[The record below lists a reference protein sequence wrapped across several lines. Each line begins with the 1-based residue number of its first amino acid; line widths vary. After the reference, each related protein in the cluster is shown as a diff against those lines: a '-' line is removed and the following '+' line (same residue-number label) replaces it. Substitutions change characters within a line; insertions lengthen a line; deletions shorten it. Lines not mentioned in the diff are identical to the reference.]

1 MNWRL
6 DFAKQLAVKI
16 RAFAGLRA
24 IVAGGSVVRGYA
36 DAYSDL
42 ELLLFWDAL
51 PDDDTRHA
59 LIETLQAD
67 FLYEYNGPSQEDQLL
82 IHNFQVDLWHL
93 TLAKEEA
100 VLQAVLQDF
109 STDLG
114 DSNFMDTLRS
124 CIPLHGEPI
133 LQDWKQRAQQ
143 YPAEL
148 AVRNIT
154 KNISTLE
161 MNRLAISA
169 YRDNPHMLYSDIVR
183 LQQSVFLILLALNG
197 EYFPTY
203 KWIFRS
209 LAAVPIKPPQ
219 VGQRFRRMFASP
231 YDETITDMRQIMS
244 ETLDLVERHYPGIDT
259 SAARRR
265 LAYVRIA
272 HTDPVRFEDEPCE
285 L

>member
-1 MNWRL
+1 MSWHL

-16 RAFAGLRA
+16 RAFTGLRA
-24 IVAGGSVVRGYA
+24 IAAGGSVARGYA

-51 PDDDTRHA
+51 PDDDARHA

-82 IHNFQVDLWHL
+82 IQNFQVDLWHL

-100 VLQAVLQDF
+100 VIQAVLQDF
-109 STDLG
+109 STDLS

-124 CIPLHGEPI
+124 CIPLHGEAI
-133 LQDWKQRAQQ
+133 LKDWKQRAQE
-143 YPAEL
+143 YPADL

-154 KNISTLE
+154 MNVSSFE

-169 YRDNPHMLYSDIVR
+169 LRDNPHMFYSDIVR
-183 LQQSVFLILLALNG
+183 LQQAVFMILLALNG

-209 LAAVPIKPPQ
+209 LAVMPIKPQ
-219 VGQRFRRMFASP
+219 RVGQRFQQMFACL
-231 YDETITDMRQIMS
+231 YDEAITDMRQIMR
-244 ETLDLVERHYPGIDT
+244 ETLDLVEQYFPGIDT

-265 LAYVRIA
+265 LAYVRMA
-272 HTDPVRFEDEPCE
+272 HTEPVRLENELDE